1 MSALIDDVSRIIA
14 SPISR
19 RKAFRLVGGA
29 VGGAV
34 LASLG
39 LGAASRGLGAP
50 AWAQQ
55 GQDHGGGDN
64 GHKHPKCRDHEVACG
79 RSKCCDK
86 DQQCCNGDKCC
97 DKDQQC
103 CSGDK
108 CCDKTEVCCANR
120 CCRSGESCCGH
131 SCCRA
136 DRVCC
141 NNRCVRK
148 TASGSSP
155 CASA

>member
-39 LGAASRGLGAP
+39 LGTASRGLGAP
-50 AWAQQ
+50 GWAQQ
-55 GQDHGGGDN
+55 GQDQGGGDR
-64 GHKHPKCRDHEVACG
+64 HRCRDDQVACG
-79 RSKCCDK
+79 RFQCCDK
-86 DQQCCNGDKCC
+86 DDQCCNGDHCC
-97 DKDQQC
+97 P
-103 CSGDK
+103 
-108 CCDKTEVCCANR
+108 KTGVCCAGKR
-120 CCRSGESCCGH
+120 CCRAGESCCGRRA
-131 SCCRA
+131 CCRA

-141 NNRCVRK
+141 NDRCVRR
-148 TASGSSP
+148 TASGGSP
-155 CASA
+155 CADA